1 MRDTEVERSRVQ
13 LTGKAEERS
22 STGSF
27 GDGYSL
33 CSAGLPSVTARCERV
48 RRKQGVPAVQQT
60 QESGAVRKAGWQ

>member
-1 MRDTEVERSRVQ
+1 MERSGVQ

-33 CSAGLPSVTARCERV
+33 CSAGLPSVRARCERV
-48 RRKQGVPAVQQT
+48 RRKQEVPAVQQT
-60 QESGAVRKAGWQ
+60 QESGAVSKAGWQ